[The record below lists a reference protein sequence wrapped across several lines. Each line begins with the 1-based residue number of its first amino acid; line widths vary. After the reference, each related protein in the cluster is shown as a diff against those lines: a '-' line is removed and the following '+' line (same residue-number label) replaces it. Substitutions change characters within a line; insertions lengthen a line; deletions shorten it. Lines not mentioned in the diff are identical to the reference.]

1 MVEVPPNYA
10 DGPVRVLIAGAT
22 GYVGK
27 YVTQEFK
34 RRGYQVRVLTRS
46 GLYAV

>member
-1 MVEVPPNYA
+1 MVEMAPGQA
-10 DGPVRVLIAGAT
+10 DRPVRVLIAGAT

-34 RRGYQVRVLTRS
+34 
-46 GLYAV
+46 